1 MKNDYTSNI
10 KNHIFSPSTLQ
21 RSIKILPEGTQL
33 HIEEELLT
41 EHQLNVYINDM
52 LVMSLSCTPTNL
64 EELVLGRLY
73 SEGIIKGIDDIDYFY
88 LCETGHTAKIFL
100 KHNVSSDRFQPDI
113 QVPTCCTNNR
123 IYWKSGESIKPLTP
137 IDWKT
142 EWVFK
147 LAEEFEKDTL
157 LHKQTYG
164 THSSFLAQK
173 DKVLYCC
180 EDIGR
185 HNAID
190 KVIGLGLKN
199 HIDLT
204 HTMIFT
210 SGRVP
215 TDMVEKVIRARIP
228 IFISKAAPTKQ
239 SVDLAE
245 EYGLILIAGA
255 HSDNLKIYH
264 DVSNETCN
272 MQPSRS
278 N

>member
-1 MKNDYTSNI
+1 MEPNYTTNI
-10 KNHIFSPSTLQ
+10 KNHIFSPSTPQ
-21 RSIKILPEGTQL
+21 ITTKILPDGKVL
-33 HIEEELLT
+33 HFEEELLT

-52 LVMSLSCTPTNL
+52 LAMSLSCTPTNL

-73 SEGIIKGIDDIDYFY
+73 SERIIESPDEIDYFY

-100 KHNVSSDRFQPDI
+100 KHKISLKQLQPDL
-113 QVPTCCTNNR
+113 QVPTCCTNNK
-123 IYWKSGESIKPLTP
+123 IYWKAEDRMHPLTP
-137 IDWKT
+137 IHWELKWIFT
-142 EWVFK
+142 
-147 LAEEFEKDTL
+147 LAEEFEKDTI

-199 HIDLT
+199 HVDLT
-204 HTMIFT
+204 QTMIFT

-228 IFISKAAPTKQ
+228 VFISKAAPTKQ
-239 SVDLAE
+239 SVELAE
-245 EYGLILIAGA
+245 AYGLTLIAGA
-255 HSDNLKIYH
+255 HSDNLKVYH
-264 DVSNETCN
+264 NISPETCKA
-272 MQPSRS
+272 
-278 N
+278 